1 MEWKG
6 NRNLLMARRCR
17 TFGHTA
23 DMGLEAHAD
32 TLGELLEALGEGLAG
47 VICPRA
53 QVAARQ
59 TRGLEVSSEDP
70 EALLVEYL
78 SAILNVIEA
87 DRFAVRTVSVV
98 AADQG
103 SVKARL
109 SGEPL
114 DPARH
119 EILREVKAVTYHQTK
134 IAREGGQ
141 WIGRVILDV

>member
-1 MEWKG
+1 
-6 NRNLLMARRCR
+6 
-17 TFGHTA
+17 
-23 DMGLEAHAD
+23 
-32 TLGELLEALGEGLAG
+32 
-47 VICPRA
+47 
-53 QVAARQ
+53 VAARQ